1 MDVSERAKGLGGCMI
16 GVMRGAYVSGLL
28 LLLIV
33 MRHTDVVLNLSISH
47 PFLGQDIRPYSVQR
61 AACHRHVQIQK

>member
-33 MRHTDVVLNLSISH
+33 MRHTVFQSIQYISH
-47 PFLGQDIRPYSVQR
+47 PFLGQDNRPFIQR
-61 AACHRHVQIQK
+61 AACPHTYLRG